1 MHAGSVPAA
10 PAGRRNPRSTVNGT
24 EITVIGNVASSPSS
38 VRTPN
43 ARVTNFRL
51 AATERRYDNASQGFV
66 NGNTFWVDVECWGE
80 LAGNVAHTVSKGD
93 PVVVVGQIY
102 THEWEAEEGVRRKPR
117 IKARAV
123 APNLAWGTAEF
134 RKTSRASVAPPAD
147 EQEAPPADAPQGPF
161 DELGG
166 LRAGEDYVGEGEAL
180 EEVDSE
186 DRVPEP
192 ALR

>member
-1 MHAGSVPAA
+1 
-10 PAGRRNPRSTVNGT
+10 VNGT
-24 EITVIGNVASSPSS
+24 DITVIGNVASSPSS
-38 VRTPN
+38 VRTQN
-43 ARVTNFRL
+43 GRVTNFRL

-66 NGNTFWVDVECWGE
+66 NGHTFWIDVECWSE
-80 LAGNVAHTVSKGD
+80 LAGNVAHSVSRGD

-102 THEWEAEEGVRRKPR
+102 THEWESDDGLRSKPR

-134 RKTSRASVAPPAD
+134 RKTSRSAAAAPSDEGEAS
-147 EQEAPPADAPQGPF
+147 DAAAAEDAYG
-161 DELGG
+161 DLSGI
-166 LRAGEDYVGEGEAL
+166 RAGEDYVEGRAAL
-180 EEVDSE
+180 DEVDSE